1 MESILSFIGKSG
13 IVFDERATQGM
24 GEAFDAACKGK
35 DSNRPLA
42 KSPPGMAFRTGRG
55 RKQFG
60 MTALGGRVGLT
71 LSLLLGA
78 EQSSDSMICLAV
90 PFSDVSAL
98 FMAS

>member
-1 MESILSFIGKSG
+1 VESILPFIGKSG
-13 IVFDERATQGM
+13 IVFDERATRGM
-24 GEAFDAACKGK
+24 GEAYAACKGK

-60 MTALGGRVGLT
+60 MTALGGRVGLS